1 MNTNKYSAKNIGGE
15 FWRKNVLFFFKTNI
29 HELDIV
35 LKVGQLSILMYYK
48 QVLIRA
54 DQPPAAAVLLAE
66 GEEAASTR
74 AASTLLYS
82 ERKRG
87 IESRAPVSTTK

>member
-1 MNTNKYSAKNIGGE
+1 
-15 FWRKNVLFFFKTNI
+15 
-29 HELDIV
+29 
-35 LKVGQLSILMYYK
+35 MYYK

-54 DQPPAAAVLLAE
+54 DQPPPAAALLAE

>member
-1 MNTNKYSAKNIGGE
+1 MSPILTNYTKGQVAKLI
-15 FWRKNVLFFFKTNI
+15 RTILKMSQ
-29 HELDIV
+29 ELTYRIWIT
-35 LKVGQLSILMYYK
+35 LYK

-54 DQPPAAAVLLAE
+54 DQPPPAAAVLLAE

-87 IESRAPVSTTK
+87 IESRAPVSTK

>member
-1 MNTNKYSAKNIGGE
+1 MPKILVESFDEKTCY
-15 FWRKNVLFFFKTNI
+15 FFLNQHI

-87 IESRAPVSTTK
+87 IESRALVSTTK